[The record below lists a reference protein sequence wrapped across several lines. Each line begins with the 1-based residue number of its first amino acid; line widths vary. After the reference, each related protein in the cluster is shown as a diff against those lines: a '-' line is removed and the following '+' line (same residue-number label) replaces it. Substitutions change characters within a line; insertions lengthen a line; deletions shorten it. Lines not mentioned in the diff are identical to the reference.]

1 MVNTARTWQ
10 YVPVLAGMVFLLAA
24 CDERPRSPLAPPVSP
39 ALVPTYTL
47 SGVVWEDTGA
57 ASIPLQGALVTV
69 STATQ
74 AAISDSGGSFR
85 IEGLRAGTTTMSV
98 TRSGYASSSRAIEI
112 AGDTQSDM
120 HISRLSVVTFTLSGI
135 VYEDTAAGRVPV
147 PEVEVY
153 CDSCGSPDGHT
164 FVTTGGDGA
173 YRFGWAN
180 NGATPLYV
188 TKAGYRLAGS
198 TGAQIVAP
206 VNGDTRFDIQLVRQ

>member
-1 MVNTARTWQ
+1 V
-10 YVPVLAGMVFLLAA
+10 
-24 CDERPRSPLAPPVSP
+24 
-39 ALVPTYTL
+39 
-47 SGVVWEDTGA
+47 
-57 ASIPLQGALVTV
+57 QGALVTV